1 MTTRLSIAS
10 NRWRTRSVCCCY
22 LAPHNK
28 GASEQQRS
36 QPRFKGGAQPGKEAG
51 KGAGM
56 GTPSLLLEVGEG
68 QGSGRAVLGRHGR
81 AGAEGGVG
89 VPVAVE
95 KLEIGRRLRKSRP
108 WGRSWRGAMDGHGRE
123 QRGLAASRPR
133 AGRRLGEG
141 AVAPWC
147 RSSAMDGKRPRHGG
161 CSCCGEP
168 ERRMAS

>member
-68 QGSGRAVLGRHGR
+68 QGSRRIVLGCHGR
-81 AGAEGGVG
+81 AGAEGGVDM
-89 VPVAVE
+89 PATVE
-95 KLEIGRRLRKSRP
+95 KLEGTPSFI
-108 WGRSWRGAMDGHGRE
+108 HGR
-123 QRGLAASRPR
+123 AALLGKEAREGGRHGCRLEHRPR
-133 AGRRLGEG
+133 RSLSVPKDSRAPVCQREGHDHQGRDEEY
-141 AVAPWC
+141 
-147 RSSAMDGKRPRHGG
+147 S
-161 CSCCGEP
+161 
-168 ERRMAS
+168 